1 MSDSPSPSAAPPSA
15 DPLAGNLQGADPRS
29 RPTVSIEKFYVKDLS
44 VEIPHAPQI
53 FTEQIQPQLEVQ
65 ISTGAAKV
73 NETHYE
79 VTITA
84 TVNAKS
90 GERTV
95 FLVEA
100 VQAGIF
106 YLANIAPQDLEPVLA
121 ISCPA
126 ILYPY
131 LRETISDIV
140 GRAGFP
146 PVLLAHMSFETLYLQ
161 RLQQQQQQGA
171 AQPSR

>member
-1 MSDSPSPSAAPPSA
+1 MSNGQQPS
-15 DPLAGNLQGADPRS
+15 Q
-29 RPTVSIEKFYVKDLS
+29 PTFQIEKVYVKDMSL
-44 VEIPHAPQI
+44 EIPHAPKV
-53 FTEQIQPQLEVQ
+53 FLEQVQPQLEVQ
-65 ISTGAAKV
+65 ISTGAAKL
-73 NETHYE
+73 NDTHFE

-84 TVNAKS
+84 TVTAKG

-95 FLVEA
+95 FLIEV

-106 YLANIAPQDLEPVLA
+106 LLANIAPQDLEPVLA

-131 LRETISDIV
+131 LRETVSDVV

-146 PVLLAHMSFETLYLQ
+146 PVILAHMAFESLYLQ
-161 RLQQQQQQGA
+161 RLQHEQQQGA
-171 AQPSR
+171 AAQPAR

>member
-1 MSDSPSPSAAPPSA
+1 MSESQSPSTPPPSA
-15 DPLAGNLQGADPRS
+15 DPLAGNLQGADPRT

-53 FTEQIQPQLEVQ
+53 FAEQVQPQLEVQ
-65 ISTGAAKV
+65 ISTGAAKL
-73 NETHYE
+73 NDTHFE
-79 VTITA
+79 VTVTA
-84 TVNAKS
+84 TVTAKS

-95 FLVEA
+95 FLIEV

-106 YLANIAPQDLEPVLA
+106 LLANIAPNDLDPVLG

-131 LRETISDIV
+131 LRETVSDVV

-146 PVLLAHMSFETLYLQ
+146 PVILTHMAFEALYLQ
-161 RLQQQQQQGA
+161 RLQHEQQQAA
-171 AQPSR
+171 AQPAG

>member
-1 MSDSPSPSAAPPSA
+1 ME
-15 DPLAGNLQGADPRS
+15 
-29 RPTVSIEKFYVKDLS
+29 TFYAKDLS
-44 VEIPHAPQI
+44 VETPHAPQI
-53 FTEQIQPQLEVQ
+53 FVEQIQPQLEVQ
-65 ISTGAAKV
+65 ISTGSAKLTD
-73 NETHYE
+73 THYE

-84 TVNAKS
+84 TVNAKA

-100 VQAGIF
+100 VQGGIF
-106 YLANIAPQDLEPVLA
+106 MIANIAPQDLEPVLA

-131 LRETISDIV
+131 LRETISDVV

-146 PVLLAHMSFETLYLQ
+146 PVLLTHMAFEALYLQ

-171 AQPSR
+171 AQPAP